1 MKKILTV
8 LSVIFILFSLVGCSS
23 GEPGRP
29 DNNPKP
35 QTKDI
40 IPSGIWVMRY
50 AGDENGDYV
59 EELNITEDYDF
70 GQMSFIEKDIHDYGY
85 LTCFRLDENG
95 KGTFTDFFDKSQNVS
110 FEKNEIIF
118 EEGYKTTFRMKG
130 DLMVFKEEDREY
142 YDVMENVSEK
152 LYEQIKKGAFEC
164 VELDK
169 AEIGDLVGFGE
180 YDTWSYNDWNEV
192 IRWRVIDKKGSDLLI
207 LSESLID
214 AFSYNNNPEMRNLDS
229 ITWES
234 STVRAFLNDPEG
246 FLSRFTKEE
255 LAMIKTTHLENKAAN
270 KELMKYWGDFVD
282 LDAKKTFS
290 DLAVQDLEDEKDTD
304 DKVFLLSF
312 QEVEKYFGEAEEAYE
327 GDSDYPYN
335 AMPANPKWK
344 AMVTPSVDYNM
355 SGAGYYDIHTRNGAW
370 MTRTLSTDHHDEKM
384 VTYITSEGQV
394 FNYFTYTPM
403 FIRPAMWIH
412 VGN

>member
-1 MKKILTV
+1 
-8 LSVIFILFSLVGCSS
+8 
-23 GEPGRP
+23 
-29 DNNPKP
+29 
-35 QTKDI
+35 
-40 IPSGIWVMRY
+40 
-50 AGDENGDYV
+50 
-59 EELNITEDYDF
+59 
-70 GQMSFIEKDIHDYGY
+70 
-85 LTCFRLDENG
+85 
-95 KGTFTDFFDKSQNVS
+95 
-110 FEKNEIIF
+110 
-118 EEGYKTTFRMKG
+118 
-130 DLMVFKEEDREY
+130 
-142 YDVMENVSEK
+142 
-152 LYEQIKKGAFEC
+152 
-164 VELDK
+164 
-169 AEIGDLVGFGE
+169 
-180 YDTWSYNDWNEV
+180 
-192 IRWRVIDKKGSDLLI
+192 
-207 LSESLID
+207 
-214 AFSYNNNPEMRNLDS
+214 
-229 ITWES
+229 
-234 STVRAFLNDPEG
+234 
-246 FLSRFTKEE
+246 
-255 LAMIKTTHLENKAAN
+255 
-270 KELMKYWGDFVD
+270 MKYWGDFVD
-282 LDAKKTFS
+282 LDSKKTFS